1 MSKRFRDDLFWGMVA
16 RVLATGFRIEY
27 DNNNSKDVEGRK
39 LRDLLS
45 LFDRE
50 GEEGE
55 RRRS

>member
-1 MSKRFRDDLFWGMVA
+1 VSKRFGDDLFWGMVA

-27 DNNNSKDVEGRK
+27 DNNTKDVEGRK

-45 LFDRE
+45 LFDCE